1 MFLSQIRY
9 YLVEFL
15 GHLTIAVSKSE
26 DATCI
31 CSSCMSK
38 VDAAARV
45 FRVQGS
51 SFLAKTCLDSPKK
64 RVVPKK
70 RLFNAIKKKGA
81 RATCNGMSCMSKVD
95 AAARVFR
102 VRGSSFLAK
111 TCLDSPKKRVV
122 PKKRLF
128 NAIKKKGARATCNC
142 MSCMSKVDAAARVF
156 RVRGSCVL

>member
-1 MFLSQIRY
+1 M
-9 YLVEFL
+9 EFL

-51 SFLAKTCLDSPKK
+51 SF
-64 RVVPKK
+64 V
-70 RLFNAIKKKGA
+70 
-81 RATCNGMSCMSKVD
+81 
-95 AAARVFR
+95 
-102 VRGSSFLAK
+102 AK

-156 RVRGSCVL
+156 LVTVSSSRLVRALKYC

>member
-15 GHLTIAVSKSE
+15 GHLTIAVSKSK

-31 CSSCMSK
+31 CS
-38 VDAAARV
+38 
-45 FRVQGS
+45 
-51 SFLAKTCLDSPKK
+51 
-64 RVVPKK
+64 
-70 RLFNAIKKKGA
+70 
-81 RATCNGMSCMSKVD
+81 SCMSKVD

-128 NAIKKKGARATCNC
+128 NAIKKKDARAACNR
-142 MSCMSKVDAAARVF
+142 SGSMSKVDAAGRVF
-156 RVRGSCVL
+156 RVRGSSFLEKTCLGSPKKRGLPEKKAFQCNWAACAKCI